1 MFFNFL
7 LLECKVQFDN
17 TISAGVTEPA
27 SASGSDSSPD
37 KKKKKKKKKRD
48 RGNNPEEGADEA
60 GSDDRS
66 PAQKKRKIDDSPR
79 TDQKDYLGLNSL
91 HSDSYRSGSVNNPRP
106 RHNPYVVHEGQRNPQ
121 INTNKQYGPQLPP
134 GYRK

>member
-1 MFFNFL
+1 
-7 LLECKVQFDN
+7 
-17 TISAGVTEPA
+17 VTEPA

-66 PAQKKRKIDDSPR
+66 PAQKKRKIDER
-79 TDQKDYLGLNSL
+79 TDQKDYLGLKSL
-91 HSDSYRSGSVNNPRP
+91 YSDSYRSGSDCNPRP
-106 RHNPYVVHEGQRNPQ
+106 HHRPYVVHEGQRNPQ
-121 INTNKQYGPQLPP
+121 INTNKQCGPQLPP
-134 GYRK
+134 HFRK